1 MNKMPTSV
9 LNFTAGN
16 EERTK
21 AYAQFAAYV
30 NAYNEGKKSVIGE
43 NGEVSFSEANDKVL
57 KFYKAEIEYMSGK
70 KMSDYPLEVYCN
82 FSDVKQAAFAVIGM
96 ITDLIIPDALMK
108 DIGMIAEI
116 KSIGMGDSLKIDI
129 QPRDLFVVS
138 KGSRGKRSFDAKRQ
152 FKGTYPMIPEPRAI
166 TVAIPLYS
174 ILYGD
179 YSLAEF
185 VMKAV
190 QSLEVNIR
198 YDIYDAFDTAMN
210 ALSTSGDALLK
221 IVGFAQATALGLQQ
235 KVQAWNG
242 GKEAVFLGT
251 KIALGSILP
260 ASTNFRFDLGSE
272 YVRIGHLRDYFGVK
286 CIELQ
291 NVADYATE
299 FKMKL
304 KDTVIY
310 VVSPGADKIVKVAF
324 EGSTLANVGGNYDN
338 ADLRVEATLYKSYA
352 VGVYTGSI
360 GGYIT
365 L

>member
-1 MNKMPTSV
+1 MNKMPTTV

-30 NAYNEGKKSVIGE
+30 NAYNEGKKSVMGE
-43 NGEVSFSEANDKVL
+43 NGEVSFAEANDKVS
-57 KFYKAEIEYMSGK
+57 KFFRSEIEFMSGK
-70 KMSDYPLEVYCN
+70 KMSDFPLDVYCN

-96 ITDLIIPDALMK
+96 ITDLVIPDALIK
-108 DIGMIAEI
+108 DIGIIAAI
-116 KSIGMGDSLKIDI
+116 KSISMGDSFKIDI

-138 KGSRGKRSFDAKRQ
+138 KGSRGKRSYDAKRQ
-152 FKGTYPMIPEPRAI
+152 FKGSYTLIPEPRNI

-174 ILYGD
+174 ILNGD

-190 QSLEVNIR
+190 QSLETNVR

-210 ALSTSGDALLK
+210 ALATVGDALLK
-221 IVGFAQATALGLQQ
+221 IVGFTQDSALGLQQ
-235 KVQAWNG
+235 KVQSWNG

-251 KIALGSILP
+251 KIALGKILP
-260 ASTNFRFDLGSE
+260 ASTNFRFDIGSE

-286 CIELQ
+286 CVELQ
-291 NVADYATE
+291 NVADYTTE

-310 VVSPGADKIVKVAF
+310 VVSPAADKIVKVVF

-338 ADLRVEATLYKSYA
+338 ANLQVETTLSKSYA
-352 VGVYTGSI
+352 VGVLTGAI

>member
-1 MNKMPTSV
+1 MNKMPTSIV
-9 LNFTAGN
+9 NFTAGN
-16 EERTK
+16 ETRTK

-30 NAYNEGKKSVIGE
+30 NAYNEGKKSLIGE
-43 NGEVSFSEANDKVL
+43 NGEVSFAEADKAVL
-57 KFYKAEIEYMSGK
+57 NFYKSEIEFMSGK
-70 KMSDYPLEVYCN
+70 KMADFPFDVYCN
-82 FSDVKQAAFAVIGM
+82 FPDVQHAAFAVIGM
-96 ITDLIIPDALMK
+96 ITDLVIPDALIK
-108 DIGMIAEI
+108 DIGMIATI
-116 KSIGMGDSLKIDI
+116 KNIGMGDSFKIDI
-129 QPRDLFVVS
+129 QPRDLFIVS
-138 KGSRGKRSFDAKRQ
+138 KGSRGKRSYDAKRQ
-152 FKGTYPMIPEPRAI
+152 FKGTYTLIPEPRNI

-174 ILYGD
+174 ILNGD

-190 QSLEVNIR
+190 QSLEVNVR

-210 ALSTSGDALLK
+210 GLAVSGDALLK
-221 IVGFAQATALGLQQ
+221 IVGFSQDTALALQQ

-242 GKEAVFLGT
+242 NKEAIFLGT
-251 KIALGSILP
+251 KIALGKILP

-286 CIELQ
+286 CVELQ
-291 NVADYATE
+291 NVADYTTE

-310 VVSPGADKIVKVAF
+310 VVSPSADKIVKVVF
-324 EGSTLANVGGNYDN
+324 EGSTLANAGGNYDN
-338 ADLRVEATLYKSYA
+338 ANLQVETTLTKSYA
-352 VGVYTGSI
+352 VGVLTGSI